1 MIQEEAKQL
10 IKDAV
15 EVNAQDIYILPREDC
30 YEVYQR
36 VGDQRRFVDYFEIE
50 QCW

>member
-30 YEVYQR
+30 YEVY
-36 VGDQRRFVDYFEIE
+36 
-50 QCW
+50 